1 MPPRSF
7 KPYYTMTYTEWLTK
21 TGARVNM
28 NADDV
33 ELILTNQA
41 ALIPNPNATVDVRTA
56 KLALC
61 NEFAAILPMANVSE
75 GGYSITWNMD
85 AVKIWYNAM
94 CKELGIENVLERKPK
109 VKGHSDI
116 W

>member
-1 MPPRSF
+1 
-7 KPYYTMTYTEWLTK
+7 MTYIEWLTK

-75 GGYSITWNMD
+75 GGYSITWNME

>member
-41 ALIPNPNATVDVRTA
+41 ALIPNPNVTVDVRTA

>member
-1 MPPRSF
+1 
-7 KPYYTMTYTEWLTK
+7 MTYTEWLTK

-33 ELILTNQA
+33 QLILTNQA
-41 ALIPNPNATVDVRTA
+41 ELIPDA

-61 NEFAAILPMANVSE
+61 REFATVLPMCNVSE
-75 GGYSITWNMD
+75 GGYSITWNME
-85 AVKIWYNAM
+85 AVKMWYNAM
-94 CKELGIENVLERKPK
+94 CDELGIENALERKPK
-109 VKGHSDI
+109 VKGRSDI

>member
-1 MPPRSF
+1 
-7 KPYYTMTYTEWLTK
+7 MTYTEWLTK

-33 ELILTNQA
+33 QLILTNQA
-41 ALIPNPNATVDVRTA
+41 ELIPNANATVDVRTA

-61 NEFAAILPMANVSE
+61 REFAAVLPMCNVSE
-75 GGYSITWNMD
+75 GGYSVTWNME
-85 AVKIWYNAM
+85 AVKMWYNAM
-94 CKELGIENVLERKPK
+94 CDELGIENALKRKPK
-109 VKGHSDI
+109 VKGRSDI